1 MFALRMLAPLAVPVL
16 LFGCWAFNNLN
27 THYKQLLEEKDQ
39 KIQALT
45 SANMRKN
52 QKILALS
59 TTQMHLLQYINTFT
73 VEYRNQMADVMQE
86 NQDLRA
92 QVRVLEIALDG
103 ARTNDTLEAP
113 RFIM

>member
-1 MFALRMLAPLAVPVL
+1 MFALRMLVPLAVPVL

-27 THYKQLLEEKDQ
+27 THYKQLLEKKD
-39 KIQALT
+39 KEIRDLT

-52 QKILALS
+52 QEIRAITS
-59 TTQMHLLQYINTFT
+59 AHMHALQYINTFT
-73 VEYRNQMADVMQE
+73 VDYRNQMADVMQE

-103 ARTNDTLEAP
+103 ALTNDTLEAP